1 MSKIAI
7 TENWISQVDSPTY
20 KWTLYLV
27 HPTIFN
33 DPTRLVN
40 DQATLSAGDA
50 VIIAETGVTAAYSIE
65 NVLMLARPTPGA
77 TGGNTTNATV
87 QFDIYEPLGFKLLDR
102 VLKFAPQYSFSTLP
116 DANYVLKLEFQGLDP
131 ITSRNTKFPGVFF
144 YPLKIEN
151 MSATLGPDGAKYNI
165 VAANIMKTASVE
177 SVINTDLSVKGVTSV
192 RQFAT
197 KLEAELNQYEINMR
211 KNAGPNVP
219 ESKRTWKVEFGKS
232 ATTAAKT
239 DSGEDSFDLASC
251 AYAGTANTTTAGGQS
266 SSTDNANT
274 RDVTV
279 SGNTNLVPWVQ
290 DQLTKNVSAFAEFA
304 DQHRKGGKKVPY
316 IKVTPTVKYGTA
328 IDEFTN
334 TREQIITIT
343 VDVNW
348 SYTTV
353 SRDTA
358 QQQQNMQDPAHQR
371 ARWKELP
378 ISKKYS
384 YLYSGQNTEV
394 MNFDLKFS
402 QMFFVAKDPA
412 SGLNYGD
419 ASNSH
424 VPTNPAKVTYKNQPN
439 QSAAESA
446 RLSRS
451 GTAQG
456 ASTYQRTKYNDGA
469 VVTSVGQSYLSDYAV
484 DQANYVLETPQYT
497 YSNLSPAKQQTNE
510 TKGERLSLE
519 ALRDKEFA
527 NREVDFQNATI
538 NIKGDP
544 YWMGTPGAALVGNVE
559 AINKYADADALI
571 AFTNWLPDESV
582 ASPDNQAKGALDII
596 SSGIYRVITIESRFQ
611 NGQFTQK
618 LTTSKDRNTS
628 VYLVRDLIVKL

>member
-1 MSKIAI
+1 MSKIEI
-7 TENWISQVDSPTY
+7 TENWMSQIDSPAY

-40 DQATLSAGDA
+40 DQATLVSGDA
-50 VIIAETGVTAAYSIE
+50 VIIAETGVEVAYSIE

-77 TGGNTTNATV
+77 TGGNTTNATI

-102 VLKFAPQYSFSTLP
+102 VLKFAPQYNFTTLP

-131 ITSRNTKFPGVFF
+131 ITSKNTKFPGVFF
-144 YPLKIEN
+144 YPLKIEQ

-177 SVINTDLSVKGVTSV
+177 SVINTDLTVTGVSNV
-192 RQFAT
+192 RDFAN
-197 KLEAELNQYEINMR
+197 KLAEKLNEYEINLR
-211 KNAGPNVP
+211 KTAGASPI
-219 ESKRTWKVEFGKS
+219 SKRTWKVEFGKS

-239 DSGEDSFDLASC
+239 ESGEDSFNLAGC

-266 SSTDNANT
+266 SSSGNANT
-274 RDVTV
+274 RDATV
-279 SGNTNLVPWVQ
+279 SGNTNLVPWLQ
-290 DQLTKNVSAFAEFA
+290 ETLTKNVTAFAEFA

-316 IKVTPTVKYGTA
+316 IKITPTIEYGTA
-328 IDEFTN
+328 IDEYTN

-353 SRDTA
+353 SRDEV
-358 QQQQNMQDPAHQR
+358 QQKANMQDAGFQR

-378 ISKKYS
+378 ISKKYY

-394 MNFDLKFS
+394 QNFDLKFS

-412 SGLNYGD
+412 AGLNYGD

-424 VPTNPAKVTYKNQPN
+424 VPTNPAKITYKNSPN

-451 GTAQG
+451 GTAT
-456 ASTYQRTKYNDGA
+456 ADSKWSRTSYNDGA
-469 VVTSVGQSYLSDYAV
+469 VVTSAGKGYLSDYVV
-484 DQANYVLETPQYT
+484 DQANYVLETPQYV

-538 NIKGDP
+538 SIKGDP
-544 YWMGTPGAALVGNVE
+544 YWMGTPGAALVGNVNT
-559 AINKYADADALI
+559 INKYSDSDVLV
-571 AFTNWLPDESV
+571 AFLNWLPDESV
-582 ASPDNQAKGALDII
+582 ASPDQQSKGALDII
-596 SSGIYRVITIESRFQ
+596 SSGVYRVVVIESRFQ
-611 NGQFTQK
+611 GGAFTQK
-618 LTTSKDRNTS
+618 LTTTKDRNTS
-628 VYLVRDLIVKL
+628 VYLVRDLIVNL

>member
-1 MSKIAI
+1 MSKIEI
-7 TENWISQVDSPTY
+7 TENWMSQIDSPTY

-40 DQATLSAGDA
+40 DQATVSAGDA
-50 VIIAETGVTAAYSIE
+50 VIIAETGVTISYSIE
-65 NVLMLARPTPGA
+65 NVLMVARPTPGV

-102 VLKFAPQYSFSTLP
+102 VLKFAPQYNFTTLP

-131 ITSRNTKFPGVFF
+131 VTSKNTKFPGVFF
-144 YPLKIEN
+144 YPLKIEQ
-151 MSATLGPDGAKYNI
+151 MSASLGPDGAKYNI
-165 VAANIMKTASVE
+165 VAANIMKVASVE
-177 SVINTDLSVKGVTSV
+177 SVINTDLTITGVTSV
-192 RQFAT
+192 REFAN
-197 KLEAELNQYEINMR
+197 KLTQKLNEYEVNLR
-211 KNAGPNVP
+211 KAAGATPS
-219 ESKRTWKVEFGKS
+219 SKRTWKIEFGKS

-239 DSGEDSFDLASC
+239 DSGEDSFNLAAC

-266 SSTDNANT
+266 SSSTNANT
-274 RDVTV
+274 RDATV
-279 SGNTNLVPWVQ
+279 SGNTNLVPWLQ
-290 DQLTKNVSAFAEFA
+290 DMFTKNVTAFAEFA

-316 IKVTPTVKYGTA
+316 IKVTPTIEYGTA
-328 IDEFTN
+328 IDEYTN
-334 TREQIITIT
+334 TREQIITIM

-353 SRDTA
+353 SRDETQQKTNA
-358 QQQQNMQDPAHQR
+358 QDAAFQR

-378 ISKKYS
+378 ISKKYY

-394 MNFDLKFS
+394 QNFDLKFS
-402 QMFFVAKDPA
+402 NLFFVAKDPA
-412 SGLNYGD
+412 GGLNYGD

-424 VPTNPAKVTYKNQPN
+424 VPTNPAKITYKNTPN

-451 GTAQG
+451 GTAT
-456 ASTYQRTKYNDGA
+456 ADSKWNRTSYNDGA
-469 VVTSVGQSYLSDYAV
+469 VVTSMGKGYLSDYVV
-484 DQANYVLETPQYT
+484 DQANYVLETPQYV

-519 ALRDKEFA
+519 AVRDREFA

-538 NIKGDP
+538 SIKGDP
-544 YWMGTPGAALVGNVE
+544 YWMGTPGAALIGNVNT
-559 AINKYADADALI
+559 INNYSDSDVLV
-571 AFTNWLPDESV
+571 AFLNWLPDESV
-582 ASPDNQAKGALDII
+582 ASPEQQSKGALDVI
-596 SSGIYRVITIESRFQ
+596 SSGIYRVIVIESRFQ
-611 NGQFTQK
+611 NGAFTQK

-628 VYLVRDLIVKL
+628 VYLVRDLIVNL

>member
-7 TENWISQVDSPTY
+7 TDNWISQVDSPTY

-27 HPTIFN
+27 HPTVFN

-40 DQATLSAGDA
+40 DQATLRAGDA
-50 VIIAETGVTAAYSIE
+50 VIIAETGAEAAYSIE

-102 VLKFAPQYSFSTLP
+102 VLKFAPQYKFTTLP

-131 ITSRNTKFPGVFF
+131 ETSKNTKFPGVFF
-144 YPLKIEN
+144 YPLKVEN
-151 MSATLGPDGAKYNI
+151 MSAELGPEGAKYNI
-165 VAANIMKTASVE
+165 VAANIMKAASVE
-177 SVINTDLSVKGVTSV
+177 SVVNTDLTIKEVVTV
-192 RQFAT
+192 RDFAT
-197 KLEAELNQYEINMR
+197 KLSEELNRYEVNLR
-211 KNAGPNVP
+211 KNAGAGAPD
-219 ESKRTWKVEFGKS
+219 SKRYWKVVFGKS
-232 ATTAAKT
+232 ATTAVNK
-239 DSGEDSFDLASC
+239 DSSEESFDLASC

-266 SSTDNANT
+266 SSTTNPDT

-279 SGNTNLVPWVQ
+279 SNNTNLVPWIQ
-290 DQLTKNVSAFAEFA
+290 DQLTKNVTAFAEFA
-304 DQHRKGGKKVPY
+304 EQHRKSGIKVPY
-316 IKVTPTVKYGTA
+316 IKVTPTIEYGDSV
-328 IDEFTN
+328 DEFTN
-334 TREQIITIT
+334 TREQTITIT

-353 SRDTA
+353 AREPGVH
-358 QQQQNMQDPAHQR
+358 QQYVQDPAHQR

-378 ISKKYS
+378 ISKKYA

-394 MNFDLKFS
+394 MNFELKFS
-402 QMFFVAKDPA
+402 QLFFVSKDPA
-412 SGLNYGD
+412 GGLNYSD
-419 ASNSH
+419 ASNSRP
-424 VPTNPAKVTYKNQPN
+424 PTHPEKVVYKDSPN
-439 QSAAESA
+439 QSGAESA

-456 ASTYQRTKYNDGA
+456 TSEWKRTKYNDGA
-469 VVTSVGQSYLSDYAV
+469 VVTSSGQAYLSDYAV
-484 DQANYVLETPQYT
+484 DQANYVLETPQYA

-519 ALRDKEFA
+519 ALRDREFA

-538 NIKGDP
+538 SIKGDP
-544 YWMGTPGAALVGNVE
+544 YWMGTPGASLVGNVE
-559 AINKYADADALI
+559 SINKYPDADVLF

-582 ASPDNQAKGALDII
+582 ASVDNQAKGALDLI

>member
-1 MSKIAI
+1 MSKIEI
-7 TENWISQVDSPTY
+7 TENWMSQIDSPAY

-40 DQATLSAGDA
+40 DQATLVSGDA
-50 VIIAETGVTAAYSIE
+50 VIIAETGVEVAYSIE

-77 TGGNTTNATV
+77 TGGNTTNATI

-102 VLKFAPQYSFSTLP
+102 VLKFAPQYNFTTLP

-131 ITSRNTKFPGVFF
+131 ITSKNTKFPGVFF
-144 YPLKIEN
+144 YPLKIEQ

-165 VAANIMKTASVE
+165 VAANIMKIASVE
-177 SVINTDLSVKGVTSV
+177 SVINTDLTVTGVSNV
-192 RQFAT
+192 RDFAN
-197 KLEAELNQYEINMR
+197 KLAEKLNEYEINLR
-211 KNAGPNVP
+211 KTAGASPI
-219 ESKRTWKVEFGKS
+219 SKRTWKVEFGKS

-239 DSGEDSFDLASC
+239 ESGEDSFNLAGC

-266 SSTDNANT
+266 SSSGNANT
-274 RDVTV
+274 RDATV
-279 SGNTNLVPWVQ
+279 SGNTNLVPWLQ
-290 DQLTKNVSAFAEFA
+290 ETLTKNVTAFAEFA

-316 IKVTPTVKYGTA
+316 IKITPTIEYGTA
-328 IDEFTN
+328 IDEYTN
-334 TREQIITIT
+334 TREQIIIIT

-353 SRDTA
+353 SRDEV
-358 QQQQNMQDPAHQR
+358 QQKTNMQDAGFQR

-378 ISKKYS
+378 ISKKYY

-394 MNFDLKFS
+394 QNFDLKFS

-412 SGLNYGD
+412 AGLNYGD

-424 VPTNPAKVTYKNQPN
+424 VPTNPARITYKNTPN

-446 RLSRS
+446 RLSQS
-451 GTAQG
+451 GTAT
-456 ASTYQRTKYNDGA
+456 ADSKWSRTSYNDGA
-469 VVTSVGQSYLSDYAV
+469 VVTSAGKGYLSDYVV
-484 DQANYVLETPQYT
+484 DQANYVLETPQYV

-538 NIKGDP
+538 SIKGDP
-544 YWMGTPGAALVGNVE
+544 FWMGTPGAALVGNVNT
-559 AINKYADADALI
+559 INKYSDSDVLV
-571 AFTNWLPDESV
+571 AFLNWLPDESV
-582 ASPDNQAKGALDII
+582 ASPDQQSKGALDII
-596 SSGIYRVITIESRFQ
+596 SSGVYRVVVIESRFQ
-611 NGQFTQK
+611 GGAFTQK

-628 VYLVRDLIVKL
+628 VYLVRDLIVNL